1 MSKTSTR
8 RLFAVVVA
16 LLVGCSVA
24 GGPALA
30 VATATGTVGEDVD
43 GTLGSEDGPSDGGDS
58 SGEGGSDDT
67 NGDGSGDDGSN
78 DDDSSD
84 DSTDV
89 SSPDGSNDDDSSD
102 DSTDV
107 SSPDGSNDDDSSDD
121 STDVSSP
128 DGSNDDSGDSDEES
142 TDDSGTNDSTDGE
155 SSDDDDE
162 ESTEDSSANDSSTDE
177 RSDRGDSHVPAAA
190 RAAGHN
196 PNAAQITVD
205 GVSTTAGNTV
215 NGVTVTGYTLVEAA
229 GETFV
234 LNLSLDLPDD
244 GLRGT
249 DRSATVAI
257 DERLGPGP
265 TGAESGDGASADV
278 VVPTMGALGDGAGL
292 AGGDGAR
299 PIPGGLTGGA
309 TLGLS
314 ALAAVA
320 FVRSPVVG
328 GGTGSGLLG
337 TLLDEV
343 RPFVLPL
350 RYSRHDD
357 SDPLEHEA
365 RELVYE
371 IVNETPG
378 SYLSEVSERAGLPL
392 STTRHHMKVLEREEL
407 VSGAKLR
414 GKRRFYPAYAEGIE
428 LAAAL
433 NDESTASIIDALAR
447 LGAASVSDLADDLGR
462 DPSTISHHLQ
472 RLEGDDI
479 ITRERQGRA
488 VVNRLSSD
496 ARTALRPETTPR
508 PGEAAEA
515 LAD

>member
-1 MSKTSTR
+1 MSKTTTR

-24 GGPALA
+24 GGPAIA
-30 VATATGTVGEDVD
+30 VAAATGTDGADVD
-43 GTLGSEDGPSDGGDS
+43 GTLGSEDGPSDGPTSGGDS
-58 SGEGGSDDT
+58 SDEGADDT
-67 NGDGSGDDGSN
+67 NGDESGDDGSGE
-78 DDDSSD
+78 DDSSD
-84 DSTDV
+84 
-89 SSPDGSNDDDSSD
+89 GSDA
-102 DSTDV
+102 
-107 SSPDGSNDDDSSDD
+107 
-121 STDVSSP
+121 
-128 DGSNDDSGDSDEES
+128 ES
-142 TDDSGTNDSTDGE
+142 TDDSGTD
-155 SSDDDDE
+155 
-162 ESTEDSSANDSSTDE
+162 DSSTDE
-177 RSDRGDSHVPAAA
+177 RSDEAAGNVPPAAQ
-190 RAAGHN
+190 GGDHD
-196 PNAAQITVD
+196 PNAALTVD
-205 GVSTTAGNTV
+205 GVGNTDGNAV
-215 NGVTVTGYTLVEAA
+215 SGVTVTGFTLVESV
-229 GETFV
+229 GTT
-234 LNLSLDLPDD
+234 LNLSLELPAD
-244 GLRGT
+244 GLRRTERTG
-249 DRSATVAI
+249 SVAVG
-257 DERLGPGP
+257 ERLGAGP
-265 TGAESGDGASADV
+265 TGVARGDGASVDAV
-278 VVPTMGALGDGAGL
+278 VLTVGALGDGGGL
-292 AGGDGAR
+292 DGGDGAG

-337 TLLDEV
+337 TLLDKV

-350 RYSRHDD
+350 RYSRYDD

-447 LGAASVSDLADDLGR
+447 LGAASVSDLADELGR

-479 ITRERQGRA
+479 ITREREGRA
-488 VVNRLSSD
+488 VVNKLSSD
-496 ARTALRPETTPR
+496 ARTALQPETTPR

>member
-1 MSKTSTR
+1 MSKSTTR

-16 LLVGCSVA
+16 LLVGCSLA

-30 VATATGTVGEDVD
+30 VAAATGTVGEDVD
-43 GTLGSEDGPSDGGDS
+43 GTLGSDEGPSDGGDS
-58 SGEGGSDDT
+58 SDEGDSDDT
-67 NGDGSGDDGSN
+67 NGDGPGDDGSN
-78 DDDSSD
+78 EDDSSD

-89 SSPDGSNDDDSSD
+89 SSPDDSNDDSSD

-107 SSPDGSNDDDSSDD
+107 SSPDDSNDDDDSS
-121 STDVSSP
+121 
-128 DGSNDDSGDSDEES
+128 DSDEES
-142 TDDSGTNDSTDGE
+142 TDDSGTNDSSDGE
-155 SSDDDDE
+155 SSDDDE
-162 ESTEDSSANDSSTDE
+162 ESTDDSSANGSSTDD
-177 RSDRGDSHVPAAA
+177 RSDGGAANVPAAA
-190 RAAGHN
+190 RAADRS
-196 PNAAQITVD
+196 PNAALVTVD
-205 GVSTTAGNTV
+205 GVGTTAGNTV
-215 NGVTVTGYTLVEAA
+215 NGVTVTGYSLVEAA

-234 LNLSLDLPDD
+234 LNLSLDLSDD

-249 DRSATVAI
+249 DRSGTVAI
-257 DERLGPGP
+257 DGRLGAGP
-265 TGAESGDGASADV
+265 TGAESGDGDSADV
-278 VVPTMGALGDGAGL
+278 VVPTVGALGDGTGL

-314 ALAAVA
+314 ALAALA

-337 TLLDEV
+337 TLLDKV

-350 RYSRHDD
+350 RYSRYDD

-447 LGAASVSDLADDLGR
+447 LGAASVSDLADELGR

-479 ITRERQGRA
+479 ITREREGRA
-488 VVNRLSSD
+488 VVNKLSSD
-496 ARTALRPETTPR
+496 ARTALQPETTPR

>member
-1 MSKTSTR
+1 MSKSTTR
-8 RLFAVVVA
+8 RLSAVVVA
-16 LLVGCSVA
+16 LLLGCSLA
-24 GGPALA
+24 GGPAIA
-30 VATATGTVGEDVD
+30 VAAATGTVGEDVD
-43 GTLGSEDGPSDGGDS
+43 RTLGSEDGPSEGGDS
-58 SGEGGSDDT
+58 SGEGASDET
-67 NGDGSGDDGSN
+67 NGDGSGDDGSSE
-78 DDDSSD
+78 DDSG
-84 DSTDV
+84 STDV

-102 DSTDV
+102 DAGD
-107 SSPDGSNDDDSSDD
+107 
-121 STDVSSP
+121 
-128 DGSNDDSGDSDEES
+128 DDSGDDDEES
-142 TDDSGTNDSTDGE
+142 TDDSGTNDSSDGE
-155 SSDDDDE
+155 SSEDAGE
-162 ESTEDSSANDSSTDE
+162 ESTDDSSTNDSSTDE
-177 RSDRGDSHVPAAA
+177 RSDGSAANVPAAA
-190 RAAGHN
+190 RTADRN
-196 PNAAQITVD
+196 PNATLVTVD
-205 GVSTTAGNTV
+205 GDGTTAGNTV
-215 NGVTVTGYTLVEAA
+215 SGVTETGYTLVEAA
-229 GETFV
+229 GETFL

-257 DERLGPGP
+257 DERLGAGP
-265 TGAESGDGASADV
+265 TGAESGDGASGDGV
-278 VVPTMGALGDGAGL
+278 VLTVGALGEGAGP

-328 GGTGSGLLG
+328 GRTGSGLLG
-337 TLLDEV
+337 TLLDKV

-350 RYSRHDD
+350 RYSRYDD

-447 LGAASVSDLADDLGR
+447 LGAASVSDLADELGR

-479 ITRERQGRA
+479 ITREREGRA
-488 VVNRLSSD
+488 VVNKLSSD
-496 ARTALRPETTPR
+496 ARTALQPETTPR

>member
-1 MSKTSTR
+1 MSKSTTR

-16 LLVGCSVA
+16 LLVGCSLA

-30 VATATGTVGEDVD
+30 VAAATGTVGEDVD
-43 GTLGSEDGPSDGGDS
+43 GTLGSDEGPSDGGDS
-58 SGEGGSDDT
+58 SDEGDSDDT
-67 NGDGSGDDGSN
+67 NGDGPGDDGSN
-78 DDDSSD
+78 EDDSSD

-89 SSPDGSNDDDSSD
+89 SSPDD
-102 DSTDV
+102 
-107 SSPDGSNDDDSSDD
+107 
-121 STDVSSP
+121 
-128 DGSNDDSGDSDEES
+128 SNDDSSDSDEES
-142 TDDSGTNDSTDGE
+142 TDDSGTNDSSDGE
-155 SSDDDDE
+155 SSDDDE
-162 ESTEDSSANDSSTDE
+162 ESTDDSSANGSSTDD
-177 RSDRGDSHVPAAA
+177 RSDGGAANVPAAA
-190 RAAGHN
+190 RAADRS
-196 PNAAQITVD
+196 PNAALVTVD
-205 GVSTTAGNTV
+205 GVGTTAGNTV
-215 NGVTVTGYTLVEAA
+215 NGVTVTGYSLVEAA

-234 LNLSLDLPDD
+234 LNLSLDLSDD

-249 DRSATVAI
+249 DRSGTVAI
-257 DERLGPGP
+257 DGRLGAGP
-265 TGAESGDGASADV
+265 TGAESGDGDSADV
-278 VVPTMGALGDGAGL
+278 VVPTVGALGDGTGL

-309 TLGLS
+309 TVGLS

-337 TLLDEV
+337 TLLDQV

-350 RYSRHDD
+350 RYSRYDD

-365 RELVYE
+365 REVVYE
-371 IVNETPG
+371 VVLERPG
-378 SYLSEVSERAGLPL
+378 SYLSEVSERASLPL

-433 NDESTASIIDALAR
+433 NDDSTASIIDALTR

-472 RLEGDDI
+472 RLAEDEI

-488 VVNRLSSD
+488 VMNTLSGE
-496 ARTALRPETTPR
+496 ARTALEPETTPR
-508 PGEAAEA
+508 PDEAAEA

>member
-1 MSKTSTR
+1 MSKSTTR

-16 LLVGCSVA
+16 LLVGCSLA

-30 VATATGTVGEDVD
+30 VAAATGTVGEDVD
-43 GTLGSEDGPSDGGDS
+43 GTLGSEEGPSDGGDS
-58 SGEGGSDDT
+58 SGEGASDDT
-67 NGDGSGDDGSN
+67 NGDGSADDGSS

-102 DSTDV
+102 
-107 SSPDGSNDDDSSDD
+107 
-121 STDVSSP
+121 
-128 DGSNDDSGDSDEES
+128 SDEES
-142 TDDSGTNDSTDGE
+142 TDDSGTNDSSEGE
-155 SSDDDDE
+155 SSDDDE
-162 ESTEDSSANDSSTDE
+162 ESTDDSSANDSSTDD
-177 RSDRGDSHVPAAA
+177 RSDGGAANVPAAA
-190 RAAGHN
+190 RAADRN
-196 PNAAQITVD
+196 PNAALVTVD
-205 GVSTTAGNTV
+205 GVGTTAGNTV

-244 GLRGT
+244 GLRKT
-249 DRSATVAI
+249 DRSGTVAI
-257 DERLGPGP
+257 DGRLGAGP
-265 TGAESGDGASADV
+265 TGAESGDGDSADV
-278 VVPTMGALGDGAGL
+278 VVQTVGALGDGTGL

-447 LGAASVSDLADDLGR
+447 LGAASVSNLADELGR

-479 ITRERQGRA
+479 ITRERKGRA
-488 VVNRLSSD
+488 VVNKLSSD
-496 ARTALRPETTPR
+496 ARTALQPETTPR

>member
-1 MSKTSTR
+1 MSKSTTR

-16 LLVGCSVA
+16 LLVGCSLA

-30 VATATGTVGEDVD
+30 VAAATGTVGEDVD
-43 GTLGSEDGPSDGGDS
+43 GTLGSEEGPSDGGDS
-58 SGEGGSDDT
+58 SGEGASDDT
-67 NGDGSGDDGSN
+67 NGDGSADDGSS

-102 DSTDV
+102 
-107 SSPDGSNDDDSSDD
+107 
-121 STDVSSP
+121 
-128 DGSNDDSGDSDEES
+128 SDEES
-142 TDDSGTNDSTDGE
+142 TDDSGTNDSSEGE
-155 SSDDDDE
+155 SSDDDE
-162 ESTEDSSANDSSTDE
+162 ESTDDSSANDSSTDD
-177 RSDRGDSHVPAAA
+177 RSDGGAANVPAAA
-190 RAAGHN
+190 RAADRN
-196 PNAAQITVD
+196 PNAALVTVD
-205 GVSTTAGNTV
+205 GVGTTAGNTV

-244 GLRGT
+244 GLRKT
-249 DRSATVAI
+249 DRSGTVAI
-257 DERLGPGP
+257 DGRLGAGP
-265 TGAESGDGASADV
+265 TGAESGDGDSADV
-278 VVPTMGALGDGAGL
+278 VVQTVGALGDGTGL

-447 LGAASVSDLADDLGR
+447 LGAASVSNLADELGR

-488 VVNRLSSD
+488 VVNKLSSD
-496 ARTALRPETTPR
+496 ARTALQPETTPR

>member
-1 MSKTSTR
+1 M
-8 RLFAVVVA
+8 VVA

-24 GGPALA
+24 GGPAIA
-30 VATATGTVGEDVD
+30 VAAATGTDGADVD
-43 GTLGSEDGPSDGGDS
+43 GTLGSEDGPSNGPTSGGDS
-58 SGEGGSDDT
+58 SDEGASDDT
-67 NGDGSGDDGSN
+67 NGKESGDDGSSEN
-78 DDDSSD
+78 DSSD
-84 DSTDV
+84 
-89 SSPDGSNDDDSSD
+89 GSD
-102 DSTDV
+102 D
-107 SSPDGSNDDDSSDD
+107 
-121 STDVSSP
+121 
-128 DGSNDDSGDSDEES
+128 ES
-142 TDDSGTNDSTDGE
+142 TDDSSTD
-155 SSDDDDE
+155 
-162 ESTEDSSANDSSTDE
+162 DSSTDE
-177 RSDRGDSHVPAAA
+177 RSDEAAASVPPAA
-190 RAAGHN
+190 RAADHD
-196 PNAAQITVD
+196 PNAALVTVD
-205 GVSTTAGNTV
+205 GVGNTDGNSV
-215 NGVTVTGYTLVEAA
+215 SAGTVTGFTLVETV
-229 GETFV
+229 GTT

-244 GLRGT
+244 GLRKTELTG
-249 DRSATVAI
+249 SVAVE
-257 DERLGPGP
+257 ERLGAGP
-265 TGAESGDGASADV
+265 TGAALGDGDSVDAM
-278 VVPTMGALGDGAGL
+278 VPTVGALGDGAGL

-320 FVRSPVVG
+320 FVRSPVLG

-337 TLLDEV
+337 TLLGNL

-350 RYSRHDD
+350 RYSRYDD

-365 RELVYE
+365 REVVYD
-371 IVNETPG
+371 VVHETPG